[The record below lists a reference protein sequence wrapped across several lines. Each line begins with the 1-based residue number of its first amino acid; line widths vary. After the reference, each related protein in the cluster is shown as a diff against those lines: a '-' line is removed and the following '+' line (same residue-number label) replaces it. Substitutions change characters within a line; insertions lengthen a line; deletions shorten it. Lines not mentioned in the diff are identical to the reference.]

1 MSRYI
6 FIFSFAWIY
15 VLVSMWSPWHQP
27 IKFASLI
34 GNCNVLK
41 ALLGFDSWVNF
52 GTIEFSKYISKKN
65 MFSTC
70 SPTKKTHRPQNLLF
84 EKQNRLCDLNCGG
97 RCANMFFL
105 ERNKCSSQVWTHDIL
120 KSEHAVFP
128 SPWYSHDLPV
138 CPQPIASYCRL
149 RGWNRAV
156 QWRSKLRCRAA
167 TRWSWWYR
175 GINSSGRCFWS
186 LGHGMET
193 KDKED
198 IDVDIM

>member
-1 MSRYI
+1 MS
-6 FIFSFAWIY
+6 
-15 VLVSMWSPWHQP
+15 
-27 IKFASLI
+27 
-34 GNCNVLK
+34 
-41 ALLGFDSWVNF
+41 
-52 GTIEFSKYISKKN
+52 SKYVHIQHLPPQKKH
-65 MFSTC
+65 SGPK
-70 SPTKKTHRPQNLLF
+70 SYLF

-120 KSEHAVFP
+120 KSEHALFP

-156 QWRSKLRCRAA
+156 QWRSKFRCRAA